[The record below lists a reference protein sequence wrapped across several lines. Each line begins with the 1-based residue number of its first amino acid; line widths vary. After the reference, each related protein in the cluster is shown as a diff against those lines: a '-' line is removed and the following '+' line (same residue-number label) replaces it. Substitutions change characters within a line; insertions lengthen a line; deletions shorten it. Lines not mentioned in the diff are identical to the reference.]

1 MNDIYDVFVWLNLF
15 YPSKLVSPIKDIR
28 DQIAEKINSNNISSA
43 IEAYQALE
51 YLKFLEGDRIDTFE
65 RGEIWAEC
73 GLLFYQLGNPFEAQ
87 TSLLKALEN
96 YPPGSHEYAVVCWM
110 LGIVQWSLENKHG
123 DAMKNWNLAIERFDQ
138 LKIQAEY
145 TRQNSLVVWYL
156 TRIDEMVEGLREKVR
171 EKFS

>member
-1 MNDIYDVFVWLNLF
+1 MDDIYGVFVWLNLF
-15 YPSKLVSPIKDIR
+15 YPSK
-28 DQIAEKINSNNISSA
+28 INNNNISSS

-51 YLKFLEGDRIDTFE
+51 YLKLLEGDRIDTFE

-96 YPPGSHEYAVVCWM
+96 YPPRSHEYAVVWWM
-110 LGIVQWSLENKHG
+110 LGIVQWSLENKHS
-123 DAMKNWNLAIERFDQ
+123 DAIRNWTLAIENFDQ

-145 TRQNSLVVWYL
+145 SRQNSLVIWYE
-156 TRIDEMVEGLREKVR
+156 TRIDEMEESLREKVR